1 MKKIQTTLL
10 TVLFLIAPAVIRANN
25 TVTIVDVPNREAT
38 NVNYTNFRAPL
49 QQAPLLKLP
58 VGMVQPRG
66 WLRKYLELQRDG
78 LNGQLGTVSAWLDKN
93 NNQWLSN
100 QGDQKK
106 EVEIWIQ
113 AVLNN
118 QTSNGRLGPDGYD
131 GDSPDIWAKMPMLW
145 ALQTYYEAT
154 GSQRVLTAMN
164 RYFKWEMSIPDNKFL
179 KGLWQ
184 EKRGGDNLWSVLWL
198 YNRNGDKTILPLI
211 DKLHNAISENKK
223 ISFQYFK
230 WDLDFSNGTKIV
242 KTARKG
248 GAAYKVSPWAL
259 CWDDENYYLVAYDS
273 EAEMIKHYRVD
284 KMERI
289 RLLKEERDG
298 SDKYKDFNPARYAKS
313 VFSMFGGE
321 ECEVKLQVDN
331 DFIGIIVDRFGSD
344 IYVVRHD
351 EHSFTVNVHVMLSPQ
366 FYAWLFG
373 LSGKVKIL
381 SPEKAIIE
389 FKNKIMQF
397 AL

>member
-1 MKKIQTTLL
+1 MQKQKLLYLQKIMLEKTDENHGL
-10 TVLFLIAPAVIRANN
+10 TISEIKDALDGYGIKAERKSLYDDIEILQNFGLDICTIRTN
-25 TVTIVDVPNREAT
+25 TVRYYVGNRDFQIPE
-38 NVNYTNFRAPL
+38 
-49 QQAPLLKLP
+49 LKLL
-58 VGMVQPRG
+58 VDAIQSSKFIT
-66 WLRKYLELQRDG
+66 RKKSLELIDKLG
-78 LNGQLGTVSAWLDKN
+78 HLVSENEGTQLRREVYVTNRVKTVN
-93 NNQWLSN
+93 
-100 QGDQKK
+100 
-106 EVEIWIQ
+106 EHI
-113 AVLNN
+113 
-118 QTSNGRLGPDGYD
+118 
-131 GDSPDIWAKMPMLW
+131 
-145 ALQTYYEAT
+145 YYN
-154 GSQRVLTAMN
+154 V
-164 RYFKWEMSIPDNKFL
+164 
-179 KGLWQ
+179 
-184 EKRGGDNLWSVLWL
+184 
-198 YNRNGDKTILPLI
+198 

-259 CWDDENYYLVAYDS
+259 CWDDENYYLIAYDS

-344 IYVVRHD
+344 IYVVRHN

-373 LSGKVKIL
+373 LGGKVKIL

-397 AL
+397 AP